1 MLKLILFGMQPDV
14 MARYGR
20 TGAKNDAKLINKFE
34 TMQLIS
40 LILLS

>member
-1 MLKLILFGMQPDV
+1 

-34 TMQLIS
+34 TMAINIPDFTFLKNV
-40 LILLS
+40 